1 MLVIIEMNYDKIQV
15 VMSTYVISDP
25 HGCKKEFDAM
35 LEKIQFSDEYDELWI
50 VGDICDRGKES
61 IALLQE
67 IIEHK
72 NMHIIYGNHDVWFE
86 RYMQEL
92 INCKDDSNQTDITE
106 DFMTWLH
113 YNGGYTT
120 ADQFMDLKTSEC
132 YDIKLYMEENKRFYQ
147 YLDVHNKKFLLVH
160 AGLADEF
167 LNPNVRMS
175 EVPSEVLVWSHI
187 DIDDNPFDDVTMIV
201 GHVPTFCYGS
211 EYEGKIIHGKN
222 IYHIDCGCVFGRT
235 LGCLRLD
242 DMQEFYVESSAPFVS
257 C

>member
-1 MLVIIEMNYDKIQV
+1 
-15 VMSTYVISDP
+15 MSTYVISDP
-25 HGCKKEFDAM
+25 HGCKAEFDLM

-50 VGDICDRGKES
+50 NGDICDRGKES

-67 IIEHK
+67 IMAHK
-72 NMHIIYGNHDVWFE
+72 NMHIVYGNHDVWFE

-92 INCKDDSNQTDITE
+92 INCKDDCNQTDITE
-106 DFMTWLH
+106 DLMTWLH

-120 ADQFMDLKTSEC
+120 ADQFMDLSTPEC

-147 YLDVHNKKFLLVH
+147 YLEVKGRKFLLVH
-160 AGLADEF
+160 AGLADEY
-167 LNPNVRMS
+167 LNKNVRLS

-187 DIDDNPFDDVTMIV
+187 DVDDNPFDDVTMIV

-211 EYEGKIIHGKN
+211 EHEGKIVHGKN
-222 IYHIDCGCVFGRT
+222 DTIFHIDCGCVFGRS

-242 DMQEFYVESSAPFVS
+242 DMQEFYVPSSAPYVN